1 MIVILSHLEVNM
13 KVLSTSMGTMGSDD
27 YRELSGDD
35 GNTNGVLAITWER
48 ARFFYKDKQ
57 NFINL
62 FI

>member
-35 GNTNGVLAITWER
+35 GNTNGVLAIT
-48 ARFFYKDKQ
+48 
-57 NFINL
+57 
-62 FI
+62 